1 MLYIL
6 FALHDETAWFK
17 QTKAEQEQGSA
28 ACGEYGKALAEAGA
42 LIGNYR
48 PQPSSAAKTVRMI
61 NGKSEVLKGPHADKK
76 EQLGGVYII
85 DVPDLDAALSW
96 AARNPAAEYGVVE
109 VRAVWD
115 SGA

>member
-6 FALHDETAWFK
+6 MPFVDEAAWFK
-17 QTKAEQEQGSA
+17 QTKAEQEQGA
-28 ACGEYGKALAEAGA
+28 AAYGEYGKALAEAGA

-48 PQPSSAAKTVRMI
+48 PQPSSAAKTVRI
-61 NGKSEVLKGPHADKK
+61 ANGKSQVLKGTHADTK

-96 AARNPAAEYGVVE
+96 AARNPAAAYGVVE

-115 SGA
+115 SGL

>member
-6 FALHDETAWFK
+6 MPFVDETAWFK

-28 ACGEYGKALAEAGA
+28 AYDEYGKALAEAGA

-48 PQPSSAAKTVRMI
+48 PQPSSAAKTVRI
-61 NGKSEVLKGPHADKK
+61 ANGKREVLNGPHADAK

-85 DVPDLDAALSW
+85 DVPNLDAAISW
-96 AARNPAAEYGVVE
+96 AERNPASEYGVVE
-109 VRAVWD
+109 VRAVWG
-115 SGA
+115 SGR